1 VSLKFLARGK
11 ISSGQMIIARLCYR
25 SKPNYLIQETQ
36 FKKNEGRGIMKILI
50 IGGKGTIGKKVSD
63 HFSKKHEVLIAGRN
77 SGDIV
82 VDIVNSQ
89 SIEAMFESTGK
100 VDAVVCIAGEAKWA
114 AFDSMT
120 EEDFYIGLKN
130 KLMGQ
135 VNLVRIGRTYLNAGG
150 SFTLST
156 GILADHPVELTSSPA
171 MVNGAIHSFVKAVS
185 LELQNGTRINVVSS
199 GLVEDAVEK
208 YEAYFP
214 GHNPIPMKKVINGYV
229 KSVLGK
235 GTGDIIRMYDNC

>member
-1 VSLKFLARGK
+1 
-11 ISSGQMIIARLCYR
+11 
-25 SKPNYLIQETQ
+25 
-36 FKKNEGRGIMKILI
+36 MKILI

-77 SGDIV
+77 SGDLV

-135 VNLVRIGRTYLNAGG
+135 VNLVRIGRTFLNAGG

-185 LELQNGTRINVVSS
+185 LELQNGIRINVVSS

-208 YEAYFP
+208 YEDYFP
-214 GHNPIPMKKVINGYV
+214 GHNPIPMKKVVNGYV

-235 GTGDIIRMYDNC
+235 GTGEIIRMYDNC